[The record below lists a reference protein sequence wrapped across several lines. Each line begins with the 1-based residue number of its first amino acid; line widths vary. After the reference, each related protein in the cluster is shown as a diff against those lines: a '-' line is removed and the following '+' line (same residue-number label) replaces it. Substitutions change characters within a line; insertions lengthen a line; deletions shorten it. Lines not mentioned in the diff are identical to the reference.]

1 MCTLSQNNG
10 RLRWCAYDT
19 NHTCTCMNCGKR
31 IEVKVIFA
39 VVKKAQK
46 KFWGFNWIWTGMTF
60 AIPVR
65 CSTNWA
71 MKPRW
76 KQVGS
81 RSIYTP
87 TLMFLYSVHCPC
99 FVLAALSENVA
110 WYHNTKSIAGC
121 INSFKDL
128 NQQKTSIL
136 SSPISWYPKSS
147 VKLWLCF
154 TWRIENNKVKKI
166 KKKSK
171 CIQQMHHSDRI
182 SERVG
187 TSIYKHISKVFGMR
201 SWCSHVSELHSIWRE
216 RDDVYMI

>member
-1 MCTLSQNNG
+1 MLDSDQHNPQYQCDALPTKLWS
-10 RLRWCAYDT
+10 L
-19 NHTCTCMNCGKR
+19 
-31 IEVKVIFA
+31 I
-39 VVKKAQK
+39 
-46 KFWGFNWIWTGMTF
+46 
-60 AIPVR
+60 
-65 CSTNWA
+65 
-71 MKPRW
+71 
-76 KQVGS
+76 GS
-81 RSIYTP
+81 RSRVSSIYAHTP
-87 TLMFLYSVHCPC
+87 MFPYSVHCPC
-99 FVLAALSENVA
+99 FVLALSENVT
-110 WYHNTKSIAGC
+110 WYHNTKSNAGC
-121 INSFKDL
+121 INSFEDL
-128 NQQKTSIL
+128 NQQKTLIL